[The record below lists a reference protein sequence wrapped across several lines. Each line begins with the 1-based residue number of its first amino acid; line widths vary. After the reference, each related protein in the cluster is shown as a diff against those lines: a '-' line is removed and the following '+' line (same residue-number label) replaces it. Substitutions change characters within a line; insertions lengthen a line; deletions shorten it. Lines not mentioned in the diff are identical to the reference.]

1 VTGWALCF
9 THRSFNAGIQSTQ
22 RVESYNAL
30 IKKSVR
36 SSTTLY
42 ELDTQIQ
49 LQLDKEEQ
57 YERLKEQTNQNLT
70 VGLPNVIGRYFKRID
85 DIVKKYL
92 TPQVLKMQRHQMNES
107 LLYRVKKIENWED
120 LLEHEV

>member
-1 VTGWALCF
+1 
-9 THRSFNAGIQSTQ
+9 
-22 RVESYNAL
+22 VESYNAL

-57 YERLKEQTNQNLT
+57 YEWLKEQTNQNPT

>member
-1 VTGWALCF
+1 MVNYQEAQNYLERTLGIDVTNWALCF

-22 RVESYNAL
+22 QVKSYNVL

-36 SSTTLY
+36 SSTILY

-57 YERLKEQTNQNLT
+57 YERLKEQTNQNST
-70 VGLPNVIGRYFKRID
+70 VGLPNVIKRYFKRID
-85 DIVKKYL
+85 SIVKKYL
-92 TPQVLKMQRHQMNES
+92 TPQVLK
-107 LLYRVKKIENWED
+107 
-120 LLEHEV
+120 

>member
-1 VTGWALCF
+1 
-9 THRSFNAGIQSTQ
+9 
-22 RVESYNAL
+22 VESYNAL